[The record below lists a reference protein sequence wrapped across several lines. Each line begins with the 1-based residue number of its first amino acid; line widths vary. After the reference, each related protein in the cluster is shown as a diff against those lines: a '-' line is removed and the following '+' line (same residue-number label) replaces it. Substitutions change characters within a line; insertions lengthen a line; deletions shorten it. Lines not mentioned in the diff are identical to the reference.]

1 MLRGGGLGVPGRS
14 WFRDT
19 LKMRSYLD
27 KNLSFEREACDSLGE
42 ENFKQRE
49 ESTQR
54 SPGESVLHVCFRSD
68 LEASVRGYPIK

>member
-27 KNLSFEREACDSLGE
+27 KNLF
-42 ENFKQRE
+42 
-49 ESTQR
+49 
-54 SPGESVLHVCFRSD
+54 
-68 LEASVRGYPIK
+68 